1 MDRSIQSIGNKKS
14 SNASRDGPMLTM
26 VTING
31 SPTKPSKT
39 GVLLDTVAKTIAA
52 RLPFT
57 TYAISLSDVGHEFM
71 CGLTR
76 PDITPRGEELL
87 RITERADLLIVG
99 TPVFRASYT
108 GILKHFFDLVDR
120 DAMRERKAVLCATGG
135 TAMHGL
141 VIEHQLRPLMSFFSM
156 HTITTGL
163 YGLSGDF
170 SDGRVTGAELSGR
183 IARVADEVVATLAP
197 PRAVAIEGTH
207 S

>member
-1 MDRSIQSIGNKKS
+1 
-14 SNASRDGPMLTM
+14 MLTM

-39 GVLLDTVAKTIAA
+39 GILLDAVAKAITTK
-52 RLPFT
+52 LPFT
-57 TYAISLSDVGHEFM
+57 TYGIALSDVGPEFM

-76 PDITPRGEELL
+76 PDISARGEELL

-99 TPVFRASYT
+99 TPVYRASYT

-120 DAMRERKAVLCATGG
+120 DAMRDRKAVLCATGG
-135 TAMHGL
+135 SAMHGL
-141 VIEHQLRPLMSFFSM
+141 VLEHQLRPLMGFFSM

-170 SDGRVTGAELSGR
+170 SEGRVSGPELNGR
-183 IARVADEVVATLAP
+183 IARVADE
-197 PRAVAIEGTH
+197 AVAAFDPKRASVVEGTH
-207 S
+207 A